1 MNEGH
6 LAILSRA
13 TRVWE
18 GASHPSDA
26 ASDTTP
32 GLIQLCRDWLTPSM
46 VMVEVGSFRGVS
58 TAIFA
63 EFVKT
68 VYAVDAWTL
77 LLGHQFYG
85 EVQPEMLVSAE
96 RAFWQVA
103 KAYPNIRPTKG
114 MSVDVADRFT
124 DRSLDSVYID
134 GNHAAFMDD
143 VNAWRWK
150 VRPGGLLMGHDYHG
164 LRDYFGKPPLPLP
177 DRVYPDTSWVIIVK
191 AVR

>member
-1 MNEGH
+1 MNESN

-18 GASHPSDA
+18 GGSHPSDA

-32 GLIQLCRDWLTPSM
+32 GLIQLCRDWLTPETT
-46 VMVEVGSFRGVS
+46 MVEVGSFRGVS

-63 EFVKT
+63 EFVEY

-85 EVQPEMLVSAE
+85 EVTAEMLVKAE
-96 RAFWQVA
+96 KQFWRVA
-103 KAYPNIRPTKG
+103 MAYQNILPKKG
-114 MSVDVADRFT
+114 FSVEVATQFPDRFF
-124 DRSLDSVYID
+124 DAVYID

-143 VNAWRWK
+143 VTAWRRK
-150 VRPGGLLMGHDYHG
+150 VKPGGLFMGHDYHG
-164 LRDYFGKPPLPLP
+164 LCDWFGRGDLPFP
-177 DRVYPDTSWVIIVK
+177 DKVYPDTSWVIQEVP
-191 AVR
+191 